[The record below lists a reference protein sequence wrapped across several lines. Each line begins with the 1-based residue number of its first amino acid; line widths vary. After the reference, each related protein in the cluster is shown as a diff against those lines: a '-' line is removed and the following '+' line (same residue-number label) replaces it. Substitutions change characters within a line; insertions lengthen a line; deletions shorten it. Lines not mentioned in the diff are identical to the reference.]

1 MTERSVKGAMWRDKF
16 RQQCLEV
23 RDRDSK
29 RVGGNGPGAVIGEE
43 YGRSRQRSGASAG
56 STRRLR
62 RGDKPKTFDPAADD
76 DEDMSE
82 DSEEQ
87 ADNEEVRL
95 GLSVQLTTIAWP
107 ADTLHLLPDHVLLI
121 LDLPT
126 DDAETKATTDASS

>member
-16 RQQCLEV
+16 RQQCL
-23 RDRDSK
+23 
-29 RVGGNGPGAVIGEE
+29 VGGNGPGAVIGEE

-95 GLSVQLTTIAWP
+95 GLSVQLTTIA
-107 ADTLHLLPDHVLLI
+107 
-121 LDLPT
+121 
-126 DDAETKATTDASS
+126 